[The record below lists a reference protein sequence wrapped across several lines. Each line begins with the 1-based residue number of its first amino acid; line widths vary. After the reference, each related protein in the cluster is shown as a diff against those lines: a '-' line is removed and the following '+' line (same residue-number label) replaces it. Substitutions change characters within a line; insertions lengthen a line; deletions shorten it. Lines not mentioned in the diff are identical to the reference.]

1 MYSAES
7 YADHCLFEVDFYER
21 YGTPKGGYN
30 TIIAKTLSNP
40 HVTGGSHTNNGGFND
55 NSFVVVASP
64 GVGYD
69 ESIYTTNGVS
79 CVVSNANLTAD
90 FVAADASCPSVRSG
104 DLPDYGYRN
113 SGFRHEADPTVP
125 EWAKAEN
132 KPSYTAAEVGAL
144 STNGGT
150 LNGGIT
156 VWGDSTFYC
165 NTFSFS
171 DTFKIK
177 FMDAVMTPYLEIF
190 GNDIYLPLQS
200 GTLALTSDI
209 PTSMA
214 WGAITSK
221 PTTLSGYG
229 ITDALSSGGVSNIV
243 TQAFVRDR
251 LGVYLYVGEDGGIYV
266 HTGD

>member
-1 MYSAES
+1 MKRIVLILAALAAWTAAAATPNRTATEAYVTNKIAAAVAALPAPDYSTNNTELVETIQTTAP
-7 YADHCLFEVDFYER
+7 
-21 YGTPKGGYN
+21 TP
-30 TIIAKTLSNP
+30 TWDTLSGKP
-40 HVTGGSHTNNGGFND
+40 TFAT
-55 NSFVVVASP
+55 VATSGAYSDLSGKP
-64 GVGYD
+64 T
-69 ESIYTTNGVS
+69 IPTT
-79 CVVSNANLTAD
+79 
-90 FVAADASCPSVRSG
+90 AAD
-104 DLPDYGYRN
+104 
-113 SGFRHEADPTVP
+113 
-125 EWAKAEN
+125 
-132 KPSYTAAEVGAL
+132 VGAL

-165 NTFSFS
+165 NTLSFS

-190 GNDIYLPLQS
+190 GYGIMFPFES

-229 ITDALSSGGVSNIV
+229 ITDALKADFSTLTNNAAFTSAVAAISPPVDLSGYCTTGEAAGIASNVVS
-243 TQAFVRDR
+243 QAYIRQK

-266 HTGD
+266 HTEE